1 MLGEE
6 LGLAGCVFVLVLF
19 AVTIFRLYRIGL
31 LAEARFTRLV
41 ALGVA
46 TTLFLYVFINVAMV
60 MGLMPVVGVPLPFIS
75 FGGTAMLTLQV
86 GLGVALAGAI
96 DLKNPL
102 QNMR

>member
-1 MLGEE
+1 LARAGSKERKRNCLFCRRSTLTLYSRLG
-6 LGLAGCVFVLVLF
+6 GVVG
-19 AVTIFRLYRIGL
+19 
-31 LAEARFTRLV
+31 
-41 ALGVA
+41 LGVA

>member
-1 MLGEE
+1 M
-6 LGLAGCVFVLVLF
+6 CSSD
-19 AVTIFRLYRIGL
+19 